1 MNKFKNPSVDW
12 FNAENP
18 KLIQSDPRVFTLEEL
33 LHVILG
39 AEQVEESIISSLI
52 QACNHDIRQ
61 VRHLSPQFFKELN
74 LKQNDVDRLLAAIE
88 LSNRPITSLQGARTI
103 SSSADA
109 FQLVR
114 SKLSNLIHE
123 EFWIMIMNRANKL
136 ISMQRI
142 SSGGVSGTVVDAKLV
157 FLKLIQFSA
166 SSVIF
171 VHNHPSGN
179 LIPSQADIQLTNKLV
194 QAGQTLDIVILDHLI
209 VSDETYYSFADEG
222 MLKETT

>member
-18 KLIQSDPRVFTLEEL
+18 KLIKSDPRVFTLEEL
-33 LHVILG
+33 LQVILG
-39 AEQVEESIISSLI
+39 TEQVEESVISSLI

-61 VRHLSPQFFKELN
+61 VRHLSPQFFQELN

-88 LSNRPITSLQGARTI
+88 LSNRPITSLQGASTI

-166 SSVIF
+166 SSAIF

-209 VSDETYYSFADEG
+209 VSEEAYYSFADEG

>member
-1 MNKFKNPSVDW
+1 MNKLKNPSVDW
-12 FNAENP
+12 FNTPNP

-33 LHVILG
+33 LQVIIG
-39 AEQVEESIISSLI
+39 PEQVEETIINSLV

-61 VRHLSPQFFKELN
+61 LRHLSPQFYQELN
-74 LKQNDVDRLLAAIE
+74 LKQDDVDRLLAAIE
-88 LSNRPITSLQGARTI
+88 LSNRPIASPKKASTI
-103 SSSADA
+103 SSSAEA

-114 SKLSNLIHE
+114 SRLSNLIHE

-166 SSVIF
+166 SSAIF

-209 VSDETYYSFADEG
+209 VSDEAYYSFADEG
-222 MLKETT
+222 MLKKTT

>member
-61 VRHLSPQFFKELN
+61 VRHLSPQFFQELN

-88 LSNRPITSLQGARTI
+88 LSNRPITSLRGARTI